1 VKTTLAAALNWRP
14 RTSFYYGWLIIAM
27 AALGTFVATG
37 ISQLVLGG
45 VQGFIFQ
52 DLAWN
57 RSTIA
62 LAVTI
67 GTWAS
72 GLLAPFVGRLA
83 DRYGPRWLMPF
94 GLVVV
99 GLAFFSLAG
108 MHSVWQFYV
117 AYILGRAI
125 SNPILVGVVP
135 RTAAVNFFRRKRNI
149 ALSLTGMSRPV
160 SSSIN
165 IQIISAVAVR
175 YGWRA
180 AYRYLGILAFC
191 LTLPL
196 MASMRRRPEDIGLL
210 PDGARPEADT
220 RVDAEVDDG
229 PAPEPSGGRRAGPS
243 PADGEQE
250 RSRAPA
256 TGGDREHR
264 WTVRD
269 AMRTRAFWL
278 VGITAGLAIL
288 GVSTVDFSLVLYLQ
302 DKAGISE
309 AQAAGVLS
317 LSTFLAVANLLW
329 GYLADK
335 FTPRR
340 CLMVALVCNA
350 MIILYLST
358 VGSMPAA
365 YTFGVLW
372 GLFTGSVGVLEQMVL
387 AQYFGRESYGAIVG
401 SLTPLQMGALG
412 LGPSLG
418 ALVHDITGSYDG
430 LIMAVIGVY
439 LLAALLIFLARPPDV
454 KRRASSSL

>member
-1 VKTTLAAALNWRP
+1 MKTTLAAALNWRP
-14 RTSFYYGWLIIAM
+14 RTSFYYGWLIILM

-45 VQGFIFQ
+45 VQGFIFE
-52 DLAWN
+52 DLTWN

-99 GLAFFSLAG
+99 GLAFFALAG
-108 MHSVWQFYV
+108 MGSVWQFYV

-165 IQIISAVAVR
+165 IQIISVVAVR
-175 YGWRA
+175 YGWRV

-210 PDGARPEADT
+210 PDGARP
-220 RVDAEVDDG
+220 DA
-229 PAPEPSGGRRAGPS
+229 PAPESSSGTRTGHGPV
-243 PADGEQE
+243 DGEQE
-250 RSRAPA
+250 GSRTPT
-256 TGGDREHR
+256 TGEGTERQ

-317 LSTFLAVANLLW
+317 LSTFLAIANLLW
-329 GYLADK
+329 GYMADR

-358 VGSMPAA
+358 VSSMPAA

-372 GLFTGSVGVLEQMVL
+372 GLFTGSVGVLEQMAL

-439 LLAALLIFLARPPDV
+439 LLAALLIFLARPPEL
-454 KRRASSSL
+454 KRRASPLL